1 MGRVAGT
8 TALSSHPTEPSSRLH
23 HRPSAAF
30 KTRVFIQYKAH
41 PECVRPTKLTVNA
54 DCAVLIAVLW
64 CLLKTLPCSHRSSL
78 SRGHVK
84 ATTKLVVRTLP
95 W

>member
-41 PECVRPTKLTVNA
+41 PECMLPTKQTVNA

-64 CLLKTLPCSHRSSL
+64 PPQALPCSHRSLL